1 MSLVTSLEGWP
12 SASTAA
18 AGASREKRG
27 QARSMV
33 ERAKLFS
40 ACSTLSS
47 KRRARAPYEASWLAL
62 WNPST
67 LHKRGSCK
75 RWVATCRRSSCVAAA
90 APQPREGTPRSRTGA
105 APTTSP
111 GGSGSKGSQRQRHKQ
126 KLTRKQRRQRQGVT
140 TSSSAPPRQT
150 LQEPE
155 ELEDVPQGMPTN
167 SSCSSCSFTSE
178 VVAVAL
184 AVDWDNVTP
193 ELVLAHL
200 RKMRFPQ
207 NYSRKNVMQ
216 VSFCFALLLASSSL
230 ILHANVILIT
240 GRSDLGSFS
249 DARH

>member
-1 MSLVTSLEGWP
+1 MKEIEAAMSLVTSLEGWP

-47 KRRARAPYEASWLAL
+47 NRRARAPYEASWLAL

-105 APTTSP
+105 APPTS
-111 GGSGSKGSQRQRHKQ
+111 GRFEMGAARGEKEASDND
-126 KLTRKQRRQRQGVT
+126 
-140 TSSSAPPRQT
+140 TS
-150 LQEPE
+150 
-155 ELEDVPQGMPTN
+155 
-167 SSCSSCSFTSE
+167 
-178 VVAVAL
+178 
-184 AVDWDNVTP
+184 
-193 ELVLAHL
+193 
-200 RKMRFPQ
+200 
-207 NYSRKNVMQ
+207 
-216 VSFCFALLLASSSL
+216 
-230 ILHANVILIT
+230 
-240 GRSDLGSFS
+240 RS
-249 DARH
+249 